1 MQVELVERAMRGDQD
16 AFASLA
22 ASTRRPL
29 LRLAYRILRDPHR
42 AQDAT
47 QQALLGAWRDLPTLR
62 DPARFDAWLHRL
74 VVNACYTEAR
84 GERRWVARVRVTH
97 LRSSRLEPDVARS
110 VVNRDELEGAFR
122 RLSPEQRAVV
132 VLHHHLG
139 YPLTEIAA
147 TLGIP
152 VGTARS
158 RLHYAV
164 RQLRA
169 ALDADGRASRRPRS
183 DRHEPRDDRLDPGFD
198 PRIADWL
205 EHDPDQAPSNVLVGV
220 LAALPAV
227 AQGRARIVSSSTR
240 TTPLAWMGVAAVA
253 IVSVIGGLL
262 AFGDA
267 TSSSFVVPGRAVPVQ
282 LTLASTWT
290 RGGGVALTIRRDS
303 LDDDP
308 CTGGLRRTTGSS
320 RRAGRRPTCGR

>member
-1 MQVELVERAMRGDQD
+1 MQLELVERAIRGDRD

-22 ASTRRPL
+22 EAHVDRCYG
-29 LRLAYRILRDPHR
+29 LAFRILRDPHR

-47 QQALLGAWRDLPTLR
+47 QQALLGAWRDLATLR
-62 DPARFDAWLHRL
+62 EPARFEAWLHRL

-84 GERRWVARVRVTH
+84 GQRRWVARVQVLTSD
-97 LRSSRLEPDVARS
+97 LPTSPDVARS
-110 VVNRDELEGAFR
+110 VVARDELEGAFS

-169 ALDADGRASRRPRS
+169 ALDAD
-183 DRHEPRDDRLDPGFD
+183 DRL
-198 PRIADWL
+198 L
-205 EHDPDQAPSNVLVGV
+205 
-220 LAALPAV
+220 
-227 AQGRARIVSSSTR
+227 
-240 TTPLAWMGVAAVA
+240 
-253 IVSVIGGLL
+253 
-262 AFGDA
+262 A
-267 TSSSFVVPGRAVPVQ
+267 TSEERSA
-282 LTLASTWT
+282 
-290 RGGGVALTIRRDS
+290 
-303 LDDDP
+303 
-308 CTGGLRRTTGSS
+308 
-320 RRAGRRPTCGR
+320 

>member
-1 MQVELVERAMRGDQD
+1 MQRELVSRAMQGDED

-22 ASTRRPL
+22 AAAVDRCY
-29 LRLAYRILRDPHR
+29 AIAFRILRDPHR

-62 DPARFDAWLHRL
+62 DPDRFDAWLHRL
-74 VVNACYTEAR
+74 VVNACYSEAR
-84 GERRWVARVRVTH
+84 GERRAAARIRVLH
-97 LRSSRLEPDVARS
+97 VEPSSPDIARS
-110 VVNRDELEGAFR
+110 VANRDELEGAFR

-169 ALDADGRASRRPRS
+169 VLDTG
-183 DRHEPRDDRLDPGFD
+183 DRL
-198 PRIADWL
+198 
-205 EHDPDQAPSNVLVGV
+205 
-220 LAALPAV
+220 
-227 AQGRARIVSSSTR
+227 
-240 TTPLAWMGVAAVA
+240 VAA
-253 IVSVIGGLL
+253 SEE
-262 AFGDA
+262 
-267 TSSSFVVPGRAVPVQ
+267 
-282 LTLASTWT
+282 
-290 RGGGVALTIRRDS
+290 
-303 LDDDP
+303 
-308 CTGGLRRTTGSS
+308 
-320 RRAGRRPTCGR
+320 RPA